1 MINNRLMTTRA
12 MLAGLL
18 ALAGGLGGC
27 VSQQAYDDVVRE
39 NRALKSRNVEL
50 QGRESD
56 LESTLAGLRRQL
68 DAPNDAMAG
77 MEDANAL
84 ALQRLN
90 QAMQTIADLEAQ
102 LDGMEF
108 SKLDPVTDDALRR
121 LAGRYPNLIRYD
133 ADRGMLQFASD
144 LTFASGSADVQAQA
158 KNSLAALA
166 DILKSNEALG
176 YDVRVVGHT
185 DSQRISSKTQQRHPT
200 NMHLSAHRAIS
211 VRSELVSLGVPES
224 RVMAAGWGEFR
235 PVVPNSANGNT
246 PANRRVEIYLF
257 PGTGGGSSFGVT
269 NPATGS
275 GQSGMNATI
284 DRDGLGGSSY
294 EPTK

>member
-1 MINNRLMTTRA
+1 MTMTKKMTARVS
-12 MLAGLL
+12 LVGLL

-27 VSQQAYDDVVRE
+27 VSQQAYDDTVRE

-50 QGRESD
+50 QGRLGD
-56 LESTLAGLRRQL
+56 LESAGAGLRAQL
-68 DAPNDAMAG
+68 DAQPPAMAG
-77 MEDANAL
+77 LEDAHAL
-84 ALQRLN
+84 TLQRLN
-90 QAMQTIADLEAQ
+90 QAMETISDLEGR
-102 LDGMEF
+102 LDGMQF
-108 SKLDPVTDDALRR
+108 SQLDPVTDDALRQ
-121 LAGRYPNLIRYD
+121 LAGRYPNMVRYD
-133 ADRGMLQFASD
+133 ADRGMLRFSSD

-166 DILKSNEALG
+166 NILKSNEALA

-185 DSQRISSKTQQRHPT
+185 DSQPISAKTRQRHPS

-211 VRSELVSLGVPES
+211 VRRELVTLGVPAS

-235 PVVPNSANGNT
+235 PAVANSANGNT

-257 PGTGGGSSFGVT
+257 PGSDGGSSSFGST
-269 NPATGS
+269 APG
-275 GQSGMNATI
+275 GQNATI
-284 DRDGLGGSSY
+284 DRDGLGGSSF

>member
-1 MINNRLMTTRA
+1 MKKNRSLTVT
-12 MLAGLL
+12 LAGLV

-50 QGRESD
+50 QGRLGD
-56 LESTLAGLRRQL
+56 LESTEASLRNRLNQ
-68 DAPNDAMAG
+68 PNTAMAG
-77 MEDANAL
+77 LEDANAL
-84 ALQRLN
+84 AQQRLN
-90 QAMQTIADLEAQ
+90 QALETIASLESQ
-102 LDGMEF
+102 LDGMQF
-108 SKLDPVTDDALRR
+108 ARLDPVTDDALRR
-121 LAGRYPNLIRYD
+121 LAGRYPGLVRYD

-158 KNSLAALA
+158 KNSLRALA

-185 DSQRISSKTQQRHPT
+185 DSQRISANTRQRHPT
-200 NMHLSAHRAIS
+200 NMHLSAHRAIA
-211 VRSELVSLGVPES
+211 VRSELVSLGVPAT
-224 RVMAAGWGEFR
+224 RVMAAGWGEHR
-235 PVVPNSANGNT
+235 PAVPNTANGNT

-257 PGTGGGSSFGVT
+257 PGSGTSSSSFGPT
-269 NPATGS
+269 SPGGT
-275 GQSGMNATI
+275 NATI

>member
-1 MINNRLMTTRA
+1 MSMTKNITARVS
-12 MLAGLL
+12 LVGLL

-27 VSQQAYDDVVRE
+27 VSQQAYDDTVRE

-50 QGRESD
+50 QGRLGD
-56 LESTLAGLRRQL
+56 LEAAGAGLRAQL
-68 DAPNDAMAG
+68 NEGPRAMAG
-77 MEDANAL
+77 LEDAHAL
-84 ALQRLN
+84 TLQRLN
-90 QAMQTIADLEAQ
+90 AAMETITDLEGR
-102 LDGMEF
+102 LDGMQF
-108 SKLDPVTDDALRR
+108 SQLDPVTDDALRE
-121 LAGRYPNLIRYD
+121 LAGRYPNMVRYD
-133 ADRGMLQFASD
+133 AERGMLQFASD

-166 DILKSNEALG
+166 DILKSNEALA

-185 DSQRISSKTQQRHPT
+185 DSQPISAKTRQRHAT

-211 VRSELVSLGVPES
+211 VRSELVSLGVPAS

-235 PVVPNSANGNT
+235 PAVQNSANGNT

-257 PGTGGGSSFGVT
+257 PGSGGGSSSFGT
-269 NPATGS
+269 TKPAGT
-275 GQSGMNATI
+275 NATI
-284 DRDGLGGSSY
+284 DRDGLGGSSF